1 MSIKTYKQ
9 ATWDAMKEEM
19 LRDPTVYA
27 MAEDMIGTGGVMG
40 QYMGLGEAIGDPS
53 RVMDT
58 PISET
63 AMVASAVGAAMAGMR
78 PIVDLRFSNCM
89 PVKSHL

>member
-27 MAEDMIGTGGVMG
+27 IAEDMLGTGGVMG
-40 QYMGLGEAIGDPS
+40 QYAGLGEAIGDQS
-53 RVMDT
+53 RVLDA

-89 PVKSHL
+89 PVCSR